1 MMNYRFNSP
10 RSAATLLVGAFLWTV
25 PFPRPRAAD
34 CAALSR
40 TRLPNTTIT
49 VAEAVTGGSFTLP
62 GVPNPLT
69 NLPPFCRVM
78 GEIAP
83 TGDSHILFELWLPI
97 DHWNGR
103 FTGVGNGGWAG
114 TINYRDMAGEIRRGD
129 ASVSTN
135 TGHAEIPGLDMA
147 KFAFGHPEQ
156 LADFAYRSVHETT
169 EKGKALA
176 TAFYGKAPS
185 HSYWMGCSSGGYQGL
200 MEAQRF
206 PADYDGI
213 VAGAPA
219 NNFTRLMAGDFELTL
234 ALNKDTAAMFPRP
247 KLALMHDAILAAC
260 DALDGVVDGVLEDPR
275 RCGFDPASLRCAPG
289 QDATKCLTD
298 TEVEQARRV
307 YTGLR
312 HPTTGWVI
320 YPGLSPGSEPAW
332 IAVLNAAA
340 PFPIAISYY
349 KWLAFADST
358 WNWKTF
364 DFSHPADFQVFVSS
378 EAKYAAL
385 MNATSPDLGAFGKRG
400 GKLVQYHGWGDQL
413 ISPQNSINYYESVLA
428 YRQAGRDRA
437 TTLRD
442 VQSFHR
448 LFMAPGMFH
457 CGGGPGPNTFDM
469 QTVVEQW
476 VEQGT
481 APDSII
487 ARRVA
492 NGATIRSRPLCPYPK
507 LAAYRGSGDTN
518 DASNF
523 VCRDPEANTGG

>member
-1 MMNYRFNSP
+1 VALRLCTP
-10 RSAATLLVGAFLWTV
+10 RSAGTLLASVFLWTA
-25 PFPRPRAAD
+25 PSHPQSALD
-34 CAALSR
+34 CEGLAHS
-40 TRLPNTTIT
+40 RLPNTTIT
-49 VAEAVTGGSFTLP
+49 AAQAITGGSFTVP
-62 GVPNPLT
+62 GATSPFS
-69 NLPPFCRVM
+69 NLPPFCRVT

-83 TGDSHILFELWLPI
+83 TSDSHILFELWLPLENW
-97 DHWNGR
+97 DGR

-114 TINYRDMAGEIRRGD
+114 QINYRDMVSELKRGD
-129 ASVSTN
+129 ATVSTN
-135 TGHAEIPGLDMA
+135 TGHPDQPGLDMA
-147 KFAFGHPEQ
+147 KFAFDHPER

-176 TAFYGKAPS
+176 ATFYGKAPA
-185 HSYWMGCSSGGYQGL
+185 HAYWMGCSSGGYEGL

-234 ALNKDTAAMFPRP
+234 ALDKDTAAMFPRP
-247 KLALMHDAILAAC
+247 KLTLMHDAILAAC

-275 RCGFDPASLRCAPG
+275 RCGFDPASLRCTPA

-298 TEVEQARRV
+298 SEVDQARRV
-307 YTGLR
+307 YAGLR
-312 HPTTGWVI
+312 HPTTGAVI
-320 YPGLSPGSEPAW
+320 YPGLSLGSEPAW

-349 KWLAFADST
+349 KWLAYADST

-364 DFSHPADFQVFVSS
+364 DFAHPADFQVFVSS
-378 EAKYAAL
+378 EARFAAL
-385 MNATSPDLGAFGKRG
+385 MNATSPDLGAFARRG

-442 VQSFHR
+442 VQGFHR

-457 CGGGPGPNTFDM
+457 CSGGPGPNVFNM
-469 QTVVEQW
+469 QTVVEKW
-476 VEQGT
+476 VEQGV

-487 ARRVA
+487 ARRVPTA
-492 NGATIRSRPLCPYPK
+492 AVQRSRPLCPYPK
-507 LAAYRGSGDTN
+507 VAAYKGNGDSN

-523 VCRDPEANTGG
+523 VCRDPEVNGGG